1 MNGNI
6 LEEPIHFEALEYTS
20 PGGREYFTPKCDE
33 KYKPH
38 VDRAFPTVD
47 AAYEFYREYGR
58 LCGFDVRKSSAK
70 HAPDGTLI
78 RKYIECSWAG
88 TYDKNKQTTSEVV
101 AEKPIKRRRTSS
113 RRCDCNAMIKVK
125 YAGLSGYVVSY
136 FVEDHNH
143 ALASASDFKNF
154 KRDMRARIGPHDADM
169 ILDKFS
175 GKYVTSKKTFYYEY
189 KQDNDGHL
197 TGLFWADAI
206 GKRNYSIFGDT
217 LSFDPTYRTN
227 KYCMLFI
234 PFIGVDNHWSN
245 VTFAAALV
253 EKEDHTNIKWALDA
267 FTKCMDHIPPCVITD
282 QCLGINKVV
291 SLVWPETIHRYYGW
305 TSVIDE
311 YDLGDNDWLTDMHVI
326 RKEWIPAYFNN
337 VAMAGLL
344 RTTSRSGSSNFYF
357 KHFHKSGDT
366 LLEFFSKYESAI
378 EKQRHLFED
387 NNQLSISV
395 PIPATELKIEI
406 DAAKIYTRQLYYRVR
421 EEIESAWYHTSID
434 EVSLIE
440 GVKQFKIK
448 DALLKGRLFE
458 VTVRLADHDVNCECK
473 FYVRRG
479 YLCRH
484 AFASLHQCGVSKIH

>member
-1 MNGNI
+1 MESTHVNSGATHHSPIIDEQFAKNGNI
-6 LEEPIHFEALEYTS
+6 LEEPIHYEAIEYTS

-78 RKYIECSWAG
+78 LKYIECSWAG
-88 TYDKNKQTTSEVV
+88 TYDENKQTTFEVV
-101 AEKPIKRRRTSS
+101 AKKPIKHRRTSS

-125 YAGLSGYVVSY
+125 YTGLSGYVVSY

-143 ALASASDFKNF
+143 ALASAS
-154 KRDMRARIGPHDADM
+154 
-169 ILDKFS
+169 
-175 GKYVTSKKTFYYEY
+175 
-189 KQDNDGHL
+189 
-197 TGLFWADAI
+197 
-206 GKRNYSIFGDT
+206 
-217 LSFDPTYRTN
+217 
-227 KYCMLFI
+227 
-234 PFIGVDNHWSN
+234 GVDNHWSN

-282 QCLGINKVV
+282 QCLGINKAV
-291 SLVWPETIHRYYGW
+291 SLVWPETIHRYCW
-305 TSVIDE
+305 TSFIDE

-326 RKEWIPAYFNN
+326 RKEWIPSYFNN

-344 RTTSRSGSSNFYF
+344 RTTSRSRSSNFYF
-357 KHFHKSGDT
+357 KHFLKSGDT
-366 LLEFFSKYESAI
+366 LLEFFSKYKSAI

-406 DAAKIYTRQLYYRVR
+406 DAAKIYTRQLYYLVR

-484 AFASLHQCGVSKIH
+484 AFASLHQCGVSKIPLAFINTR